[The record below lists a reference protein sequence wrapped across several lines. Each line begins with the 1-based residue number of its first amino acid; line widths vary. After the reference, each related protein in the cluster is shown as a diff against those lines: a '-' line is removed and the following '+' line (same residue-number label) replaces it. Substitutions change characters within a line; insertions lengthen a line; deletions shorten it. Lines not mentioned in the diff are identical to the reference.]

1 MTAGWSRWVAWAMW
15 LLGLAMI
22 VLSAVLTEI
31 NPPISTTQ
39 PAESVAENAIW
50 LSTWVGF
57 GLVGSLIVSSRP
69 RNRIGWIMCG
79 ITLTIGFDLFVGA
92 YSSYALV
99 TDPGRWP
106 LGMAAAWVATWAFFP
121 VVLLVAALVI
131 LYPSGVA
138 SRFGYRVFQAL
149 LTVVSLAFIVYAFRP
164 GPVLGDTPPDNPLGI
179 PDIEH
184 VTDPASEWL
193 GTLLAAIAILAVV
206 DLVLRYRRSAGVE
219 RLQFR
224 WFVLAVAAFPLMFLG
239 GNLLEEVVLGT
250 EGFDP
255 VVLAFALWG
264 NGTAAAI
271 GIAITRHGLFEIDRI
286 ISRTVSYAIVI
297 TFMALV
303 YVAALAGLTTLLDTD
318 SPLAVAASTLAVAA
332 MFNPLRRRVQAV
344 VDRRFNRSRYDAERV
359 VEGFAGSLRDEVD
372 PDRVVSGWV
381 SVVAETMKPATY
393 GVWVREAS

>member
-1 MTAGWSRWVAWAMW
+1 MTQGRIRWVAWGTW
-15 LLGLAMI
+15 LLGVVMI
-22 VLSAVLTEI
+22 VVSAVLTEI

-39 PAESVAENAIW
+39 PAESAVEGAIW

-57 GLVGSLIVSSRP
+57 GLVGALIVSSRP

-79 ITLTIGFDLFVGA
+79 ITLAIGFDLFVGA
-92 YSSYALV
+92 YSTYALV

-149 LTVVSLAFIVYAFRP
+149 LAVVSLAFIVYAFRP
-164 GPVLGDTPPDNPLGI
+164 GPVRGDTPPENPLGI
-179 PDIEH
+179 PGIQQFTE
-184 VTDPASEWL
+184 PASEWL
-193 GTLLAAIAILAVV
+193 GTLLAAVAIVAVV
-206 DLVLRYRRSAGVE
+206 DLVLRYRRSVGVE

-224 WFVLAVAAFPLMFLG
+224 WFVLAVVAFPIMFLG
-239 GNLLEEVVLGT
+239 AVFLEETVLGT
-250 EGFDP
+250 DGFDP

-286 ISRTVSYAIVI
+286 VSRTVSYAIVI
-297 TFMALV
+297 TLLALV
-303 YVAALAGLTTLLDTD
+303 YVGGLAGLTTLLDTD
-318 SPLAVAASTLAVAA
+318 SPLAVAGSTLAVAA
-332 MFNPLRRRVQAV
+332 LFNPLRHRVQSL
-344 VDRRFNRSRYDAERV
+344 VDHRFNRSRYDAQRV
-359 VEGFAGSLRDEVD
+359 MDRFTGSLRDEVD
-372 PDRVVSGWV
+372 PDLVVGGWM
-381 SVVAETMKPATY
+381 SVVNETMKPA
-393 GVWVREAS
+393 ASGIWLRGAS